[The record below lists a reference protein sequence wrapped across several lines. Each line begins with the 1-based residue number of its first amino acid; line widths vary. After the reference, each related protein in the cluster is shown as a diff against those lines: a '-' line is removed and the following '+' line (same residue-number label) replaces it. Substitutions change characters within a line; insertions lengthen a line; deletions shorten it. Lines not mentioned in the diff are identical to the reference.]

1 MPTNASPDSAY
12 VKLPSFVKLTG
23 TLGELRTET
32 DKLMIAGLLARSI
45 AGIPGAA
52 GGKVGNILEEIGGV
66 LTGQAPPASNT
77 KTNSNSRTN
86 SLTNTNQPPPKLK
99 PLDALKNLL
108 KK

>member
-1 MPTNASPDSAY
+1 
-12 VKLPSFVKLTG
+12 VKLTG
-23 TLGELRTET
+23 TLGELKTET

-45 AGIPGAA
+45 AGISGAS
-52 GGKVGNILEEIGGV
+52 GGKVGNILQEIGGV
-66 LTGQAPPASNT
+66 LTGEAPPASNT